1 MMLLSNRKDAENDLN
16 WIEPDTRKP
25 YRILHFYAEGFDGGH
40 IPRLKVLIVQA
51 DWRAHFAYD
60 DINFLSDILP

>member
-1 MMLLSNRKDAENDLN
+1 MMLLSDCKDAGNDLD
-16 WIEPDTRKP
+16 WIERDPRKP

-40 IPRLKVLIVQA
+40 IPRLNMMIVPA
-51 DWRAHFAYD
+51 GWGAHFADD